1 MRDTLTKTYKV
12 GTNRGHKRVWIE
24 GNMLLSF
31 GFTRG
36 LRFARTMHVGY
47 HGSWMYL
54 IQDPQGKHRVAGTDA
69 RPIIDLNGQ
78 YLDDLFHGF
87 TLYDVTF
94 NAEKI
99 RSAFAP
105 AFLVI
110 EGVNT

>member
-1 MRDTLTKTYKV
+1 MRDTLTKMYKV

-36 LRFARTMHVGY
+36 LRFARTMRDGK
-47 HGSWMYL
+47 MYL
-54 IQDPQGKHRVAGTDA
+54 IQDPQGKHRVAGTEA

-78 YLDDLFHGF
+78 YLDDLFHGY
-87 TLYDVTF
+87 THYNATF
-94 NAEKI
+94 NA
-99 RSAFAP
+99 FGN

>member
-1 MRDTLTKTYKV
+1 MRDTLTKMYKV

-36 LRFARTMHVGY
+36 LRFARTMRG
-47 HGSWMYL
+47 GKMYL
-54 IQDPQGKHRVAGTDA
+54 IQDPQGKHRVAGTEA

-78 YLDDLFHGF
+78 YLDDLFHGY
-87 TLYDVTF
+87 THYDATF
-94 NAEKI
+94 NA
-99 RSAFAP
+99 FGN

>member
-24 GNMLLSF
+24 GNILLSF

-36 LRFARTMHVGY
+36 LRFSRTMRDGK
-47 HGSWMYL
+47 MYL
-54 IQDPQGKHRVAGTDA
+54 MQGPQGKHRVAGTEA

-78 YLDDLFHGF
+78 YLDDFFHGY
-87 TLYDVTF
+87 THYDATF
-94 NAEKI
+94 NA
-99 RSAFAP
+99 FGN